1 MPNVVSAP
9 DQIFYNVT
17 QLGTVGG
24 TGTTSSLLMTPNP
37 GYFINASMFS
47 VTSALENDYVVSFED
62 TTSAADPGNNVL
74 AIVTWNTT
82 ATIDENY
89 IVDLDISLD
98 NISNTFSSTA
108 NLLSINVVASSDTL
122 SYSPQYANVATLST
136 IESPGSFGVS
146 LNNFNDNSQTA
157 TVQVF
162 GNSQQEIIDI
172 CLELEEGK
180 YYFDD
185 VDQPVGF
192 SFNNALISIQQVVE
206 YFDNYGKCYKKK
218 FRVFYTPNGQ
228 DIGVQIT
235 VGGLQIVQY
244 FAIFEE
250 PLHLFDENAVNEAIF
265 LLNHNI
271 PSAVFDTT
279 PAASWINDGETAPQ
293 QTMVRADIE
302 ALPSTSPREQVL
314 SLREMSYPNITR
326 HTTTVKQAFGPAV
339 NLRVIT
345 MPPGEYVAND
355 APVLQTIAD
364 SGKVVSNP
372 NANENQFAVNQ
383 SGVQNAYSN
392 NFYSETKYKLKLIVD
407 PTVTLENVNS
417 DLFELIQDEYP
428 IDGLPSGLTN
438 TNNGTFVDTTSF
450 AWQGVGDQPF
460 SQYEIEFYIRNQDK
474 VDYQN
479 NAVVSS
485 DRTATFKFTHP
496 NDSSVSDTLQIS
508 QDASHNSDNDTVS
521 TVIDA
526 GTYSASF
533 TKTIQPYQTALNS
546 NGNNFGQQAYV
557 LFIKMADW
565 ENDFNLQNHTTTD
578 EAEVDTF
585 KQYPRPRIE
594 LNSSAIIYLHEGG
607 EIVGDT
613 SWYSQVDTTN
623 LVYNTNYDA
632 SDPTE
637 DYQYYL
643 PFTVNNNDSFS
654 NRSLSFYI
662 YHSQN
667 LNNFNTSNQDAV
679 STLLQQAAIGVD
691 AYLYPQENPENYG
704 SIAGIYFGTEAQS
717 QTVRYDHNGSAP
729 TVGLWDN
736 ANNEYTAFAPGT
748 TIDGFSYSA
757 PVNVNTDIGGA
768 FTKQI
773 EVSYTANTP
782 AGPRTN
788 TLAWW
793 HSSLDPS
800 VDGPTDDITFTQAA
814 PEPNVD
820 VHFVNCVN
828 TGSQVQSPFSGTVT
842 FELTVS
848 DYTQNDFA
856 SDLNEPIISLVRVS
870 TGVYPGSTV
879 VTDTENLIPTTAS
892 LTIEK
897 NPSYYIA
904 GEHTHKVS
912 VTYNENASENQL
924 FFALRSR
931 HQYFNTYD
939 DNNTVF
945 VWVQPGEEM
954 IFPTSYVTFSDQKQV
969 TVTSDA
975 QSVFLEVNTNLA
987 ATIDNRLYRQDKDY
1001 IVARFLSDNNTKVW
1015 KNPSSSEYSGQDAHQ
1030 LPLTFFTDGAYG
1042 YDYYTSEQVIKSTTK
1057 TESDANG
1064 NGQGGT
1070 PSLQVE
1076 TEVLQSGAYPNL
1088 NYFFS
1093 VPVRENNTGAD
1104 LVSHIG
1110 IWTGRRAPKTNLID
1124 YSFPLSNA
1132 ASVDT
1137 GTAAL
1142 GSSDFATALG
1152 TGSINAAS
1160 NLIRNHLIDLDST
1173 NETIKWNQGAAFDFN
1188 SITTGFTSSSGYGL
1202 LRFWVQ
1208 DPSGDFV
1215 NTSTTYG
1222 KDKVL
1227 GISFTVE
1234 DFESFEGTALEDYLG
1249 IATAGWGVPDYG
1261 NEEAEPDFA
1270 ELRDGLRINDNGEC
1284 SGKIKMGGSISF
1296 IYLYFR
1302 SSCKAT
1308 VKNFTVWEIDDD
1320 RAIRPGLGLTFDTAP
1335 NDTVKIIQ
1343 KPFVADQ
1350 VVFDQSGFNGSAT
1363 TIYHAELA
1371 ADFGGGNA
1379 VVSATSEQITYSGGF
1394 NGEIKI
1400 NLDNEEFAST
1410 PVIKIWDGS
1419 NSSDI
1424 SSSWTWVN
1432 NFNIIEGGN
1441 PNAPAGSNGFSG
1453 TLNNNFT
1460 GSTRTVVLGLYNG
1473 NPASTSTSPID
1484 TLTINQTS
1492 VENPF

>member
-17 QLGTVGG
+17 QLGTAGG
-24 TGTTSSLLMTPNP
+24 TGITSSLLITPNP
-37 GYFINASMFS
+37 GYFVNSSMFS
-47 VTSALENDYVVSFED
+47 ITNESQDDYVVSFED
-62 TTSAADPGNNVL
+62 TTSASDPGNNVL

-108 NLLSINVVASSDTL
+108 SNLTL
-122 SYSPQYANVATLST
+122 SVVEPVDSVVTLT
-136 IESPGSFGVS
+136 TTESPGSFNIS
-146 LNNFNDNSQTA
+146 LSQFSATSQTA
-157 TVQVF
+157 TAQVF
-162 GNSQQEIIDI
+162 GSSQQEIVDI
-172 CLELEEGK
+172 CLELPEGE
-180 YYFDD
+180 YYFSDEYQ
-185 VDQPVGF
+185 QP
-192 SFNNALISIQQVVE
+192 FNIPSQSISIQLVNE
-206 YFDNYGKCYKKK
+206 YLDNYGNCYKKK
-218 FRVFYTPNGQ
+218 YRVYFTPFGFDQ
-228 DIGVQIT
+228 EIT
-235 VGGLQIVQY
+235 ITTGSIQTVQY
-244 FAIFEE
+244 FANFQQPI
-250 PLHLFDENAVNEAIF
+250 HLFDENAVNEAIF

-271 PSAVFDTT
+271 PAAVFDTT

-302 ALPSTSPREQVL
+302 ALPDTNPREQVL

-326 HTTTVKQAFGPAV
+326 HTTIVKQAFGPAV

-345 MPPGEYVAND
+345 MPPGEYTGSD

-372 NANENQFAVNQ
+372 NANENEFAVNFD
-383 SGVQNAYSN
+383 GVQNTYDSS
-392 NFYSETKYKLKLIVD
+392 FYSETKYKLKLIVD
-407 PTVTLENVNS
+407 PTVTLEDVNS
-417 DLFELIQDEYP
+417 SLFELIQEEYP
-428 IDGLPSGLTN
+428 TGGVTSGLTN
-438 TNNGTFVDTTSF
+438 TNNGSFVDTSSF
-450 AWQGVGDQPF
+450 TWQGIGNQPY
-460 SQYEIEFYIRNQDK
+460 SQYEREFYIRNQDAINFQGAS
-474 VDYQN
+474 VT
-479 NAVVSS
+479 SS

-508 QDASHNSDNDTVS
+508 QDASYNSSNDTVN

-526 GTYSASF
+526 GTFSASF
-533 TKTIQPYQTALNS
+533 TKTVQPYQTALS
-546 NGNNFGQQAYV
+546 SGGNNFGQQAYV
-557 LFIKMADW
+557 LFIRMADW

-578 EAEVDTF
+578 ETEVDTF

-594 LNSSAIIYLHEGG
+594 LVSSSVINLHGG
-607 EIVGDT
+607 GQIVGDT

-632 SDPTE
+632 GDATQN
-637 DYQYYL
+637 YQYSL
-643 PFTVNNNDSFS
+643 TFTVNNNDSFS
-654 NRSLSFYI
+654 NRSLNFYI

-667 LNNFNTSNQDAV
+667 LNNFNTSNQDAI

-691 AYLYPQENPENYG
+691 AYPEDG
-704 SIAGIYFGTEAQS
+704 VEEGIVSSLIYFGTEAEDK
-717 QTVRYDHNGSAP
+717 TIRYDYNGSDP
-729 TVGLWDN
+729 TIGLWDN
-736 ANNEYTAFAPGT
+736 ATSTYTPLAAGT
-748 TIDGFSYSA
+748 AIDGFSYST
-757 PVNVNTDIGGA
+757 PTTVNTGIGGGN
-768 FTKQI
+768 TKKTV
-773 EVSYTANTP
+773 VSYTANTP
-782 AGPRTN
+782 AGVRTN

-793 HSSLDPS
+793 HSSLNPLVDAPS
-800 VDGPTDDITFTQAA
+800 DFIAFEQAA
-814 PEPNVD
+814 PPANVD
-820 VHFVNCVN
+820 LHYVNCVSN
-828 TGSQVQSPFSGTVT
+828 ENQIQSSSSGTVT
-842 FELTVS
+842 FNLTVS
-848 DYTQNDFA
+848 DYTQDDFA
-856 SDLNEPIISLVRVS
+856 LDLNEPIISLVRVS
-870 TGVYPGSTV
+870 TGVYPGSTII
-879 VTDTENLIPTTAS
+879 TDTENLIPTTSS
-892 LTIEK
+892 LTIVK
-897 NPSYYIA
+897 NPAYYIA
-904 GEHTHKVS
+904 GEHTHTVS
-912 VTYNENASENQL
+912 VAYNENTSTDQL

-931 HQYFNTYD
+931 HQFFNVYD

-945 VWVQPGEEM
+945 VWVQPAEQM

-975 QSVFLEVNTNLA
+975 QSVFLEVNTNLGSL
-987 ATIDNRLYRQDKDY
+987 IDDRLYRQEKDY

-1042 YDYYTSEQVIKSTTK
+1042 YGYYTSEQVIKSTTK
-1057 TESDANG
+1057 TESDADG

-1070 PSLQVE
+1070 PSPQVE
-1076 TEVLQSGAYPNL
+1076 TEVLQSGVYPNL
-1088 NYFFS
+1088 NYFFA
-1093 VPVRENNTGAD
+1093 VPVGQNNTGAD

-1110 IWTGRRAPKTNLID
+1110 IWTGKKAPKTNLID
-1124 YSFPLSNA
+1124 YSFPLSN
-1132 ASVDT
+1132 S
-1137 GTAAL
+1137 GTQ
-1142 GSSDFATALG
+1142 ATASSSFANDLG
-1152 TGSINAAS
+1152 TGSLNAAS
-1160 NLIRNHLIDLDST
+1160 DLIRTHIIDIDST

-1188 SITTGFTSSSGYGL
+1188 GITTGFTSSGSYGL

-1208 DPSGDFV
+1208 NPSNDFV
-1215 NTSTTYG
+1215 NTSTIYG
-1222 KDKVL
+1222 KNKVL

-1234 DFESFEGTALEDYLG
+1234 DFESFEGTALENYLG
-1249 IATAGWGVPDYG
+1249 IATSGWGVPDYNNDG
-1261 NEEAEPDFA
+1261 ASPSYT
-1270 ELRDGLRINDNGEC
+1270 ELTAGLRINSNGEC
-1284 SGKIKMGGSISF
+1284 SGKIKMDATISF
-1296 IYLYFR
+1296 IYLFFR

-1308 VKNFTVWEIDDD
+1308 VKNFKVWEIDDD

-1335 NDTVKIIQ
+1335 DDTVKIIQ

-1363 TIYHAELA
+1363 TNYHAELA

-1453 TLNNNFT
+1453 TLSYNVT

>member
-17 QLGTVGG
+17 QLGTAGG
-24 TGTTSSLLMTPNP
+24 TGTTSSLLITPNP

-47 VTSALENDYVVSFED
+47 VVADASQTDYVVSFED
-62 TTSAADPGNNVL
+62 TTSAADFGNNVL
-74 AIVTWNTT
+74 AVVTWSTT

-89 IVDLDISLD
+89 IVVLDISLD

-108 NLLSINVVASSDTL
+108 SNLTL
-122 SYSPQYANVATLST
+122 SVVEPVDSIVTLT
-136 IESPGSFGVS
+136 TTESPGSLNIS
-146 LNNFNDNSQTA
+146 LSQFSATSQTA
-157 TVQVF
+157 TAQVF
-162 GNSQQEIIDI
+162 GSSQQEIVDI
-172 CLELEEGK
+172 CLELPEGQ
-180 YYFDD
+180 YYFGDEYQ
-185 VDQPVGF
+185 QP
-192 SFNNALISIQQVVE
+192 FNIPSQSISIQLVNE
-206 YFDNYGKCYKKK
+206 YLDNYGNCYKKK
-218 FRVFYTPNGQ
+218 YRVYFTPSGLDQ
-228 DIGVQIT
+228 EIT
-235 VGGLQIVQY
+235 ITTGSIQTVQY
-244 FAIFEE
+244 FANFQQPI
-250 PLHLFDENAVNEAIF
+250 HLFDENAVNEAIF

-271 PSAVFDTT
+271 PAAVFDTT

-302 ALPSTSPREQVL
+302 ALPDTNPREQVL

-326 HTTTVKQAFGPAV
+326 HTTIVKQAFGPAV

-345 MPPGEYVAND
+345 MPPGEYTGSD

-372 NANENQFAVNQ
+372 NANENEFAVNFN
-383 SGVQNAYSN
+383 GVQNTYDSG
-392 NFYSETKYKLKLIVD
+392 FYSETKYKLKLIVD
-407 PTVTLENVNS
+407 PTVTLEDVNS
-417 DLFELIQDEYP
+417 NLFELIQEEYP
-428 IDGLPSGLTN
+428 TGGVTSGLTN
-438 TNNGTFVDTTSF
+438 TNNGSFVDMSSF
-450 AWQGVGDQPF
+450 TWQGIGNQPY
-460 SQYEIEFYIRNQDK
+460 SQYEREFYIRNQDTINFQGAS
-474 VDYQN
+474 VTN
-479 NAVVSS
+479 S

-508 QDASHNSDNDTVS
+508 QDASYNSSNDTVN
-521 TVIDA
+521 TVIDD
-526 GTYSASF
+526 GTFSALF
-533 TKTIQPYQTALNS
+533 TKTVQPYQTALS
-546 NGNNFGQQAYV
+546 SGGNNFGQQAYV
-557 LFIKMADW
+557 LFIRMADW

-578 EAEVDTF
+578 ETEVDTF

-594 LNSSAIIYLHEGG
+594 LSSSSIIYLHGG
-607 EIVGDT
+607 GQIVGDT

-632 SDPTE
+632 GDANQN
-637 DYQYYL
+637 YQYSL
-643 PFTVNNNDSFS
+643 PFTVSNNDSFS
-654 NRSLSFYI
+654 DRSLSFYI

-667 LNNFNTSNQDAV
+667 LNNFNTGNQDAV
-679 STLLQQAAIGVD
+679 SILLQQAAIGVD
-691 AYLYPQENPENYG
+691 AYPYPYNEANGVFANE
-704 SIAGIYFGTEAQS
+704 IDFGTQAED
-717 QTVRYDHNGSAP
+717 QTIRYDYNGSDP
-729 TVGLWDN
+729 TIGLWDN
-736 ANNEYTAFAPGT
+736 ATSTYTPLAAGT
-748 TIDGFSYSA
+748 AIDGFSYSSPTA
-757 PVNVNTDIGGA
+757 INTDAGGA
-768 FTKQI
+768 NTKQTV
-773 EVSYTANTP
+773 VSYTDNTP
-782 AGPRTN
+782 AGVRTQ

-793 HSSLDPS
+793 HSSLNPL
-800 VDGPTDDITFTQAA
+800 VDAPNDFIKFSQAA
-814 PEPNVD
+814 PPANVD
-820 VHFVNCVN
+820 LHYVNCVN
-828 TGSQVQSPFSGTVT
+828 NGSQIQSSFSGTVT
-842 FELTVS
+842 FNLTVS

-870 TGVYPGSTV
+870 TGGYPGFAV

-904 GEHTHKVS
+904 GEHTHTVS
-912 VTYNENASENQL
+912 VAYNENTSTDQL

-945 VWVQPGEEM
+945 VWVQPAEQM
-954 IFPTSYVTFSDQKQV
+954 IFPTSYVTFGDQKQV

-975 QSVFLEVNTNLA
+975 QSVFLEVNTNLGSL
-987 ATIDNRLYRQDKDY
+987 IDDRLYRQEKDY

-1015 KNPSSSEYSGQDAHQ
+1015 KNPGSSEYIGQDAHQ

-1057 TESDANG
+1057 TESNANG
-1064 NGQGGT
+1064 GGQGGT
-1070 PSLQVE
+1070 PSPQGG
-1076 TEVLQSGAYPNL
+1076 TEVLQSGVYPNL
-1088 NYFFS
+1088 NYFFA
-1093 VPVRENNTGAD
+1093 VPVGQNNTGAD

-1132 ASVDT
+1132 

-1142 GSSDFATALG
+1142 GNSNFAAALG
-1152 TGSINAAS
+1152 TGGIQNAN
-1160 NLIRNHLIDLDST
+1160 NLIRNHLIDVDST

-1188 SITTGFTSSSGYGL
+1188 GITTGFTSSSSYGL
-1202 LRFWVQ
+1202 LRFWIQ
-1208 DPSGDFV
+1208 DPSSNFV
-1215 NTSTTYG
+1215 NTSTVYG
-1222 KDKVL
+1222 KNKVL

-1234 DFESFEGTALEDYLG
+1234 DFESFEGTALENYLG
-1249 IATAGWGVPDYG
+1249 IATAGWSVPDYNNDG
-1261 NEEAEPDFA
+1261 ASPSYT
-1270 ELRDGLRINDNGEC
+1270 ELIAGLRINSNGEC
-1284 SGKIKMGGSISF
+1284 SGKIKMGPTISF
-1296 IYLYFR
+1296 IYLFFR

-1308 VKNFTVWEIDDD
+1308 VKNFKVWEIDDD

-1343 KPFVADQ
+1343 KPFLADQ

-1363 TIYHAELA
+1363 TNYHAELPA
-1371 ADFGGGNA
+1371 GLNADNA
-1379 VVSATSEQITYSGGF
+1379 VISATSEQITYSGGF

-1453 TLNNNFT
+1453 TLSYNVT
-1460 GSTRTVVLGLYNG
+1460 GSARAVVLGLYNG